1 MKRKMAAA
9 LGVLILGISLLSG
22 CGGSAQTGGQN
33 GAVTQ
38 TDGGSTEQENGAQAE
53 ERERVI
59 VAMGTT
65 SEPAAGFDPCV
76 NWGCGEHCHEPL
88 IQSTLLRTT
97 ADMEFENDLATDY
110 QVSEDGLTWTF
121 TIREDVK
128 FSDGEPLTAAD
139 VAFTFDTA
147 LASANS
153 EADAGFDPC
162 VNWGCGEHCHEPL
175 IQSTLLR
182 TTADMEF
189 ENDLATDY
197 QVSEDGLTW
206 TFTIRE
212 DVKFSDGEPLTASD
226 VAFTFNTA
234 LASANSEADLS
245 MLERVEAPDD
255 KTVVFHLTK
264 PYNAFLYTL
273 AVFGIVPEH
282 CYEAGAYGENPIGSG
297 RYLLKQW
304 DRGQQVILEANP
316 DYYGKAP
323 NIKTVIILFMEEDA
337 ALAAVKAGEVDI
349 AYTSATY
356 SEEQVEGY
364 ELLACKSVDSRG
376 ISLPTLPSGN
386 DVTVEGDMVYEGGND
401 VTCDLAIRQA
411 MSYGLD
417 REAMIDNVLK
427 TLPSGNDVTVE
438 GDMVYEGGNDVTCDL
453 AIRQAMSYGL
463 DREAMIDNVLNGYG
477 QVAYSVSDNMPWS
490 SDDMKAP
497 YDEQKAKQLLAD
509 GGWKDSDGDGILEKN
524 GTAASFTVYYPSTDS
539 VRQALTAEF
548 SNQMRELGIEVL
560 YEGLGSWDE
569 LYLKMYSDPIIWGW
583 GSNSPVENYQLY
595 HTNGACNYTG
605 YSNEETDRLFDEA
618 LAATDMDES
627 YALWQ
632 QAQAAVGPNGEA
644 LWVWFANIDHLYF
657 VRDGLK
663 VAEQKLHPHGHGWS
677 IVNNVDEWSW
687 Q

>member
-9 LGVLILGISLLSG
+9 FGVLILGISILAG
-22 CGGSAQTGGQN
+22 CGDSAQTGGQN
-33 GAVTQ
+33 EAVTQ
-38 TDGGSTEQENGAQAE
+38 TGGSSIEQENGAQAE
-53 ERERVI
+53 ERDTVI

-139 VAFTFDTA
+139 VAFTFD
-147 LASANS
+147 
-153 EADAGFDPC
+153 
-162 VNWGCGEHCHEPL
+162 
-175 IQSTLLR
+175 
-182 TTADMEF
+182 
-189 ENDLATDY
+189 
-197 QVSEDGLTW
+197 
-206 TFTIRE
+206 
-212 DVKFSDGEPLTASD
+212 
-226 VAFTFNTA
+226 TA

-337 ALAAVKAGEVDI
+337 ALAAAKAGEVDI

-356 SEEQVEGY
+356 SEEQVDGY

-376 ISLPTLPSGN
+376 ISLPTKPSGN
-386 DVTVEGDMVYEGGND
+386 SVTVEGDMVYEGGND

-417 REAMIDNVLK
+417 RQV
-427 TLPSGNDVTVE
+427 
-438 GDMVYEGGNDVTCDL
+438 
-453 AIRQAMSYGL
+453 
-463 DREAMIDNVLNGYG
+463 MIDNVLNGYG

-490 SDDMKAP
+490 SEDMKAP

-548 SNQMRELGIEVL
+548 SNQMRKLGIEVL
-560 YEGLGSWDE
+560 YEGLGNWDE

-632 QAQAAVGPNGEA
+632 QAQAAVGPKGEA

>member
-9 LGVLILGISLLSG
+9 LGVLILGISILAG
-22 CGGSAQTGGQN
+22 CGESAQTGGQN
-33 GAVTQ
+33 EAVTQ
-38 TDGGSTEQENGAQAE
+38 TGGSSTEQEIGAQAE
-53 ERERVI
+53 ERDTVI

-139 VAFTFDTA
+139 VAFTFD
-147 LASANS
+147 
-153 EADAGFDPC
+153 
-162 VNWGCGEHCHEPL
+162 
-175 IQSTLLR
+175 
-182 TTADMEF
+182 
-189 ENDLATDY
+189 
-197 QVSEDGLTW
+197 
-206 TFTIRE
+206 
-212 DVKFSDGEPLTASD
+212 
-226 VAFTFNTA
+226 TA

-337 ALAAVKAGEVDI
+337 ALAAAKAGEVDI

-356 SEEQVEGY
+356 SEEKVDGY

-376 ISLPTLPSGN
+376 ISLPTKPSGN
-386 DVTVEGDMVYEGGND
+386 SVTVEGDMVYEGGND

-417 REAMIDNVLK
+417 R
-427 TLPSGNDVTVE
+427 
-438 GDMVYEGGNDVTCDL
+438 
-453 AIRQAMSYGL
+453 Q
-463 DREAMIDNVLNGYG
+463 AMIDNVLNGYG

-490 SDDMKAP
+490 SEDMKAP

-548 SNQMRELGIEVL
+548 SNQMRKLGIEVL
-560 YEGLGSWDE
+560 YEGLGNWDE

-632 QAQAAVGPNGEA
+632 QAQAAVGPKGEA

>member
-9 LGVLILGISLLSG
+9 LGVLILGISILAG
-22 CGGSAQTGGQN
+22 CGDSAQTGGQN
-33 GAVTQ
+33 EAVTQ
-38 TDGGSTEQENGAQAE
+38 TGGSSTEQENEAQAE
-53 ERERVI
+53 ERDTVI

-153 EADAGFDPC
+153 EAD
-162 VNWGCGEHCHEPL
+162 
-175 IQSTLLR
+175 
-182 TTADMEF
+182 
-189 ENDLATDY
+189 
-197 QVSEDGLTW
+197 
-206 TFTIRE
+206 
-212 DVKFSDGEPLTASD
+212 
-226 VAFTFNTA
+226 
-234 LASANSEADLS
+234 LS
-245 MLERVEAPDD
+245 MLERVEALDD

-337 ALAAVKAGEVDI
+337 ALAAAKAGEVDI

-356 SEEQVEGY
+356 SEEQVDGY

-376 ISLPTLPSGN
+376 ISLPTKPSGN
-386 DVTVEGDMVYEGGND
+386 SVTVEGDMVYEGGND

-417 REAMIDNVLK
+417 R
-427 TLPSGNDVTVE
+427 
-438 GDMVYEGGNDVTCDL
+438 
-453 AIRQAMSYGL
+453 Q
-463 DREAMIDNVLNGYG
+463 AMIDNVLNGYG

-490 SDDMKAP
+490 SEDMKTP

-548 SNQMRELGIEVL
+548 SNQMRKLGIEVL
-560 YEGLGSWDE
+560 YEGLGNWDE

-632 QAQAAVGPNGEA
+632 QAQAAVGPKGEA

>member
-9 LGVLILGISLLSG
+9 LGVLILGISILAG
-22 CGGSAQTGGQN
+22 CGDSAQTGGQN
-33 GAVTQ
+33 EAVTQ
-38 TDGGSTEQENGAQAE
+38 TGGSSTEQEIGAQAE
-53 ERERVI
+53 ERDTVI

-147 LASANS
+147 L
-153 EADAGFDPC
+153 D
-162 VNWGCGEHCHEPL
+162 
-175 IQSTLLR
+175 
-182 TTADMEF
+182 
-189 ENDLATDY
+189 
-197 QVSEDGLTW
+197 
-206 TFTIRE
+206 
-212 DVKFSDGEPLTASD
+212 
-226 VAFTFNTA
+226 
-234 LASANSEADLS
+234 SANSEADLS

-337 ALAAVKAGEVDI
+337 ALAAAKAGEVDI

-356 SEEQVEGY
+356 SEEQVDGY

-376 ISLPTLPSGN
+376 ISLPTKPSGN
-386 DVTVEGDMVYEGGND
+386 SVTVEGDMVYEGGND

-417 REAMIDNVLK
+417 R
-427 TLPSGNDVTVE
+427 
-438 GDMVYEGGNDVTCDL
+438 
-453 AIRQAMSYGL
+453 Q
-463 DREAMIDNVLNGYG
+463 AMIDNVLNGYG

-490 SDDMKAP
+490 SEDMKAP

-548 SNQMRELGIEVL
+548 SNQMRKLGIEVL
-560 YEGLGSWDE
+560 YEGLGNWDE

-605 YSNEETDRLFDEA
+605 YSNEETDRLFDDA

-632 QAQAAVGPNGEA
+632 QAQAAVGPKGEA

>member
-9 LGVLILGISLLSG
+9 LGVLILGISILAG
-22 CGGSAQTGGQN
+22 CGDSAQTGGQN
-33 GAVTQ
+33 EAVTQ
-38 TDGGSTEQENGAQAE
+38 TGGSSTEQEIGAQAE
-53 ERERVI
+53 ERDTVI

-139 VAFTFDTA
+139 VAFTFD
-147 LASANS
+147 
-153 EADAGFDPC
+153 
-162 VNWGCGEHCHEPL
+162 
-175 IQSTLLR
+175 
-182 TTADMEF
+182 
-189 ENDLATDY
+189 
-197 QVSEDGLTW
+197 
-206 TFTIRE
+206 
-212 DVKFSDGEPLTASD
+212 
-226 VAFTFNTA
+226 TA

-337 ALAAVKAGEVDI
+337 ALAAAKAGEVDI

-356 SEEQVEGY
+356 SEEQVDGY

-376 ISLPTLPSGN
+376 ISLPTKPSGN
-386 DVTVEGDMVYEGGND
+386 SVTVEGDMVYEGGND

-417 REAMIDNVLK
+417 R
-427 TLPSGNDVTVE
+427 
-438 GDMVYEGGNDVTCDL
+438 
-453 AIRQAMSYGL
+453 Q
-463 DREAMIDNVLNGYG
+463 AMIDNVLNGYG

-490 SDDMKAP
+490 SEDMKAP

-548 SNQMRELGIEVL
+548 SNQMRKLGIEVL
-560 YEGLGSWDE
+560 YEGLGNWDE

-632 QAQAAVGPNGEA
+632 QAQAAVGPKGEA

>member
-9 LGVLILGISLLSG
+9 FGVLILGISILAG
-22 CGGSAQTGGQN
+22 CGDSAQTGGQN
-33 GAVTQ
+33 EAVTQ
-38 TDGGSTEQENGAQAE
+38 TGGSSTEQEIGAQAE
-53 ERERVI
+53 ERDTVI

-153 EADAGFDPC
+153 EAD
-162 VNWGCGEHCHEPL
+162 
-175 IQSTLLR
+175 
-182 TTADMEF
+182 
-189 ENDLATDY
+189 
-197 QVSEDGLTW
+197 
-206 TFTIRE
+206 
-212 DVKFSDGEPLTASD
+212 
-226 VAFTFNTA
+226 
-234 LASANSEADLS
+234 LS

-297 RYLLKQW
+297 RYLLNQW

-337 ALAAVKAGEVDI
+337 ALAAAKAGEVDI

-356 SEEQVEGY
+356 SEEQVDGY

-376 ISLPTLPSGN
+376 ISLPTKPSGN
-386 DVTVEGDMVYEGGND
+386 SVTVEGDMVYEGGND

-417 REAMIDNVLK
+417 R
-427 TLPSGNDVTVE
+427 
-438 GDMVYEGGNDVTCDL
+438 
-453 AIRQAMSYGL
+453 Q
-463 DREAMIDNVLNGYG
+463 AMIDNVLNGYG

-490 SDDMKAP
+490 SEDMKAP

-548 SNQMRELGIEVL
+548 SNQMRKLGIEVL
-560 YEGLGSWDE
+560 YEGLGNWDE

-632 QAQAAVGPNGEA
+632 QAQAAVGPKGEA

>member
-9 LGVLILGISLLSG
+9 LGVLILGISILAG
-22 CGGSAQTGGQN
+22 CGDSAQTGGQN
-33 GAVTQ
+33 EAVTQ
-38 TDGGSTEQENGAQAE
+38 TGGSSTEQEIGAQAE
-53 ERERVI
+53 ERDTVI

-139 VAFTFDTA
+139 VAFTFD
-147 LASANS
+147 
-153 EADAGFDPC
+153 
-162 VNWGCGEHCHEPL
+162 
-175 IQSTLLR
+175 
-182 TTADMEF
+182 
-189 ENDLATDY
+189 
-197 QVSEDGLTW
+197 
-206 TFTIRE
+206 
-212 DVKFSDGEPLTASD
+212 
-226 VAFTFNTA
+226 TA

-337 ALAAVKAGEVDI
+337 ALAAAKAGEVDI

-356 SEEQVEGY
+356 SEEKVDGY

-376 ISLPTLPSGN
+376 ISLPTKPSGN
-386 DVTVEGDMVYEGGND
+386 SVTVEGDMVYEGGND

-417 REAMIDNVLK
+417 R
-427 TLPSGNDVTVE
+427 
-438 GDMVYEGGNDVTCDL
+438 
-453 AIRQAMSYGL
+453 Q
-463 DREAMIDNVLNGYG
+463 AMIDNVLNGYG

-490 SDDMKAP
+490 SEDMKAP

-548 SNQMRELGIEVL
+548 SNQMRKLGIEVL
-560 YEGLGSWDE
+560 YEGLGNWDE

-632 QAQAAVGPNGEA
+632 QAQAAVGPKGEA

>member
-9 LGVLILGISLLSG
+9 LGVLILGISILAG
-22 CGGSAQTGGQN
+22 CGDSAQTGGQN
-33 GAVTQ
+33 EAVTQ
-38 TDGGSTEQENGAQAE
+38 TGGSSTEQENEAQAE
-53 ERERVI
+53 ERDTVI

-139 VAFTFDTA
+139 VAFTFD
-147 LASANS
+147 
-153 EADAGFDPC
+153 
-162 VNWGCGEHCHEPL
+162 
-175 IQSTLLR
+175 
-182 TTADMEF
+182 
-189 ENDLATDY
+189 
-197 QVSEDGLTW
+197 
-206 TFTIRE
+206 
-212 DVKFSDGEPLTASD
+212 
-226 VAFTFNTA
+226 TA

-337 ALAAVKAGEVDI
+337 ALAAAKAGEVDI

-356 SEEQVEGY
+356 SEEKVDGY

-376 ISLPTLPSGN
+376 ISLPTKPSGN
-386 DVTVEGDMVYEGGND
+386 SVTVEGDMVYEGGND

-417 REAMIDNVLK
+417 R
-427 TLPSGNDVTVE
+427 
-438 GDMVYEGGNDVTCDL
+438 
-453 AIRQAMSYGL
+453 Q
-463 DREAMIDNVLNGYG
+463 AMIDNVLNGYG

-490 SDDMKAP
+490 SEDMKAP

-548 SNQMRELGIEVL
+548 SNQMRKLGIEVL
-560 YEGLGSWDE
+560 YEGLGNWDE

-632 QAQAAVGPNGEA
+632 QAQAAVGPKGEA

>member
-9 LGVLILGISLLSG
+9 LGVLILGISILAG

-33 GAVTQ
+33 EAVTQ
-38 TDGGSTEQENGAQAE
+38 TGGSSTEQENGAQAE
-53 ERERVI
+53 ERDTVI

-153 EADAGFDPC
+153 EAD
-162 VNWGCGEHCHEPL
+162 
-175 IQSTLLR
+175 
-182 TTADMEF
+182 
-189 ENDLATDY
+189 
-197 QVSEDGLTW
+197 
-206 TFTIRE
+206 
-212 DVKFSDGEPLTASD
+212 
-226 VAFTFNTA
+226 
-234 LASANSEADLS
+234 LS
-245 MLERVEAPDD
+245 MLESVEAPDD

-337 ALAAVKAGEVDI
+337 ALAAAKAGEVDI

-356 SEEQVEGY
+356 SEEQVDGY

-376 ISLPTLPSGN
+376 ISLPTKPSGN
-386 DVTVEGDMVYEGGND
+386 SVTVEGDMVYEGGND

-417 REAMIDNVLK
+417 R
-427 TLPSGNDVTVE
+427 
-438 GDMVYEGGNDVTCDL
+438 
-453 AIRQAMSYGL
+453 Q
-463 DREAMIDNVLNGYG
+463 AMIDNVLNGYG

-490 SDDMKAP
+490 SEDMKAP
-497 YDEQKAKQLLAD
+497 YDEQRAKQLLAD

-524 GTAASFTVYYPSTDS
+524 GTSASFTVYYPSTDS

-548 SNQMRELGIEVL
+548 SNQMRKLGIEVL
-560 YEGLGSWDE
+560 YEGLGNWDE

-632 QAQAAVGPNGEA
+632 QAQAAVGPKGEA

>member
-1 MKRKMAAA
+1 M
-9 LGVLILGISLLSG
+9 
-22 CGGSAQTGGQN
+22 
-33 GAVTQ
+33 
-38 TDGGSTEQENGAQAE
+38 
-53 ERERVI
+53 
-59 VAMGTT
+59 
-65 SEPAAGFDPCV
+65 

-153 EADAGFDPC
+153 EAD
-162 VNWGCGEHCHEPL
+162 
-175 IQSTLLR
+175 
-182 TTADMEF
+182 
-189 ENDLATDY
+189 
-197 QVSEDGLTW
+197 
-206 TFTIRE
+206 
-212 DVKFSDGEPLTASD
+212 
-226 VAFTFNTA
+226 
-234 LASANSEADLS
+234 LS
-245 MLERVEAPDD
+245 MLERVEALDD

-337 ALAAVKAGEVDI
+337 ALAAAKAGEVDI

-356 SEEQVEGY
+356 SEEQVDGY

-376 ISLPTLPSGN
+376 ISLPTKPSGN
-386 DVTVEGDMVYEGGND
+386 SVTVEGDMVYEGGND

-417 REAMIDNVLK
+417 R
-427 TLPSGNDVTVE
+427 
-438 GDMVYEGGNDVTCDL
+438 
-453 AIRQAMSYGL
+453 Q
-463 DREAMIDNVLNGYG
+463 AMIDNVLNGYG

-490 SDDMKAP
+490 SEDMKTP

-539 VRQALTAEF
+539 VRQALTQSF
-548 SNQMRELGIEVL
+548 
-560 YEGLGSWDE
+560 
-569 LYLKMYSDPIIWGW
+569 PI
-583 GSNSPVENYQLY
+583 
-595 HTNGACNYTG
+595 
-605 YSNEETDRLFDEA
+605 R
-618 LAATDMDES
+618 
-627 YALWQ
+627 
-632 QAQAAVGPNGEA
+632 
-644 LWVWFANIDHLYF
+644 
-657 VRDGLK
+657 
-663 VAEQKLHPHGHGWS
+663 
-677 IVNNVDEWSW
+677 
-687 Q
+687 

>member
-9 LGVLILGISLLSG
+9 LGVLILGISILAG

-33 GAVTQ
+33 EAVTQ
-38 TDGGSTEQENGAQAE
+38 TGGSSTEQENGAQAE
-53 ERERVI
+53 ERDTVI

-153 EADAGFDPC
+153 EAD
-162 VNWGCGEHCHEPL
+162 
-175 IQSTLLR
+175 
-182 TTADMEF
+182 
-189 ENDLATDY
+189 
-197 QVSEDGLTW
+197 
-206 TFTIRE
+206 
-212 DVKFSDGEPLTASD
+212 
-226 VAFTFNTA
+226 
-234 LASANSEADLS
+234 LS
-245 MLERVEAPDD
+245 MLESVEAPDD

-337 ALAAVKAGEVDI
+337 ALAAAKAGEVDI

-356 SEEQVEGY
+356 SEEQVDGY

-376 ISLPTLPSGN
+376 ISLPTKPSGN

-401 VTCDLAIRQA
+401 VTCDPAIRQA

-417 REAMIDNVLK
+417 R
-427 TLPSGNDVTVE
+427 
-438 GDMVYEGGNDVTCDL
+438 
-453 AIRQAMSYGL
+453 Q
-463 DREAMIDNVLNGYG
+463 AMIDNVLNGYG

-490 SDDMKAP
+490 SEDMKAP
-497 YDEQKAKQLLAD
+497 YDEQRAKQLLAD

-524 GTAASFTVYYPSTDS
+524 GTSASFTVYYPSTDS

-548 SNQMRELGIEVL
+548 SNQMRKLGIEVL
-560 YEGLGSWDE
+560 YEGLGNWDE

-618 LAATDMDES
+618 LAATDMEES
-627 YALWQ
+627 YGLWQ
-632 QAQAAVGPNGEA
+632 KAQAAVGPKGEA

>member
-9 LGVLILGISLLSG
+9 LGVLILGISILAG
-22 CGGSAQTGGQN
+22 CGDSAQTGGQN
-33 GAVTQ
+33 EAVTQ
-38 TDGGSTEQENGAQAE
+38 TGGSSTEQEIGAQAE
-53 ERERVI
+53 ERDTVI

-139 VAFTFDTA
+139 VAFTFDT
-147 LASANS
+147 
-153 EADAGFDPC
+153 
-162 VNWGCGEHCHEPL
+162 V
-175 IQSTLLR
+175 
-182 TTADMEF
+182 
-189 ENDLATDY
+189 
-197 QVSEDGLTW
+197 
-206 TFTIRE
+206 
-212 DVKFSDGEPLTASD
+212 
-226 VAFTFNTA
+226 

-337 ALAAVKAGEVDI
+337 ALAAAKAGEVDI

-356 SEEQVEGY
+356 SEEQVDGY

-376 ISLPTLPSGN
+376 ISLPTKPSGN
-386 DVTVEGDMVYEGGND
+386 SVTVEGDMVYEGGND

-417 REAMIDNVLK
+417 R
-427 TLPSGNDVTVE
+427 
-438 GDMVYEGGNDVTCDL
+438 
-453 AIRQAMSYGL
+453 Q
-463 DREAMIDNVLNGYG
+463 AMIDNVLNGYG

-490 SDDMKAP
+490 SEDMKAP

-548 SNQMRELGIEVL
+548 SNQMRKLGIEVL
-560 YEGLGSWDE
+560 YEGLGNWDE

-632 QAQAAVGPNGEA
+632 QAQAAVGPKGEA

>member
-9 LGVLILGISLLSG
+9 LGVLILGISILAG
-22 CGGSAQTGGQN
+22 CGDSAQTGGQN
-33 GAVTQ
+33 EAVTQ
-38 TDGGSTEQENGAQAE
+38 TGGSSTEQEIGAQAE
-53 ERERVI
+53 ERDTVI

-139 VAFTFDTA
+139 VAFTFD
-147 LASANS
+147 
-153 EADAGFDPC
+153 
-162 VNWGCGEHCHEPL
+162 
-175 IQSTLLR
+175 
-182 TTADMEF
+182 
-189 ENDLATDY
+189 
-197 QVSEDGLTW
+197 
-206 TFTIRE
+206 
-212 DVKFSDGEPLTASD
+212 
-226 VAFTFNTA
+226 TA

-337 ALAAVKAGEVDI
+337 ALAAAKAGEVDI

-356 SEEQVEGY
+356 SEEQVDGY

-376 ISLPTLPSGN
+376 ISLPTKPSGN
-386 DVTVEGDMVYEGGND
+386 SVTVEGDMVYEGGND

-417 REAMIDNVLK
+417 R
-427 TLPSGNDVTVE
+427 
-438 GDMVYEGGNDVTCDL
+438 
-453 AIRQAMSYGL
+453 Q
-463 DREAMIDNVLNGYG
+463 AMIDNVLNGYG

-490 SDDMKAP
+490 SEDMKTP

-548 SNQMRELGIEVL
+548 SNQMRKLGIEVL
-560 YEGLGSWDE
+560 YEGLGNWDE

-632 QAQAAVGPNGEA
+632 QAQAAVGPKGEA

>member
-9 LGVLILGISLLSG
+9 LGVLILGISILAG
-22 CGGSAQTGGQN
+22 CGDSAQTGGQN
-33 GAVTQ
+33 EAVTQ
-38 TDGGSTEQENGAQAE
+38 TGGSSTEQEIGAQAE
-53 ERERVI
+53 ERDTVI

-139 VAFTFDTA
+139 VAFTFD
-147 LASANS
+147 
-153 EADAGFDPC
+153 
-162 VNWGCGEHCHEPL
+162 
-175 IQSTLLR
+175 
-182 TTADMEF
+182 
-189 ENDLATDY
+189 
-197 QVSEDGLTW
+197 
-206 TFTIRE
+206 
-212 DVKFSDGEPLTASD
+212 
-226 VAFTFNTA
+226 TA

-337 ALAAVKAGEVDI
+337 ALAAAKAGEVDI

-417 REAMIDNVLK
+417 REAMIDNVL
-427 TLPSGNDVTVE
+427 
-438 GDMVYEGGNDVTCDL
+438 
-453 AIRQAMSYGL
+453 
-463 DREAMIDNVLNGYG
+463 NGYG

-490 SDDMKAP
+490 SHDMKAP
-497 YDEQKAKQLLAD
+497 YDEQRAKQLLAD
-509 GGWKDSDGDGILEKN
+509 GGWKDSDEDGILEKN

-548 SNQMRELGIEVL
+548 SNQMRKLGIEVL
-560 YEGLGSWDE
+560 YEGLGNWDE

>member
-9 LGVLILGISLLSG
+9 LGVLILGISILAG
-22 CGGSAQTGGQN
+22 CGDSAQTGGQN
-33 GAVTQ
+33 EAVTQ
-38 TDGGSTEQENGAQAE
+38 TGGSSTEQEIGGQEE
-53 ERERVI
+53 ERDTVI

-65 SEPAAGFDPCV
+65 SEPA
-76 NWGCGEHCHEPL
+76 
-88 IQSTLLRTT
+88 
-97 ADMEFENDLATDY
+97 
-110 QVSEDGLTWTF
+110 
-121 TIREDVK
+121 
-128 FSDGEPLTAAD
+128 
-139 VAFTFDTA
+139 
-147 LASANS
+147 
-153 EADAGFDPC
+153 AGFDPC

-245 MLERVEAPDD
+245 MLERVEAPDE

-356 SEEQVEGY
+356 SEEQVDGY

-376 ISLPTLPSGN
+376 ISLP
-386 DVTVEGDMVYEGGND
+386 
-401 VTCDLAIRQA
+401 
-411 MSYGLD
+411 
-417 REAMIDNVLK
+417 

>member
-9 LGVLILGISLLSG
+9 LGVLILGISILAG
-22 CGGSAQTGGQN
+22 CGDSAQTGGQN
-33 GAVTQ
+33 EAVTQ
-38 TDGGSTEQENGAQAE
+38 TGGSSTEQEIGAQAE
-53 ERERVI
+53 ERDTVI

-153 EADAGFDPC
+153 EAD
-162 VNWGCGEHCHEPL
+162 
-175 IQSTLLR
+175 
-182 TTADMEF
+182 
-189 ENDLATDY
+189 
-197 QVSEDGLTW
+197 
-206 TFTIRE
+206 
-212 DVKFSDGEPLTASD
+212 
-226 VAFTFNTA
+226 
-234 LASANSEADLS
+234 LS

-316 DYYGKAP
+316 NYYGKAP

-337 ALAAVKAGEVDI
+337 ALAAAKAGEVDI

-356 SEEQVEGY
+356 SEEKVDGY

-376 ISLPTLPSGN
+376 ISLPTKPSGN
-386 DVTVEGDMVYEGGND
+386 SVTVEGDMVYEGGND

-417 REAMIDNVLK
+417 R
-427 TLPSGNDVTVE
+427 
-438 GDMVYEGGNDVTCDL
+438 
-453 AIRQAMSYGL
+453 Q
-463 DREAMIDNVLNGYG
+463 AMIDNVLNGYG

-490 SDDMKAP
+490 SEDMKAP

-548 SNQMRELGIEVL
+548 SNQMRKLGIEVL
-560 YEGLGSWDE
+560 YEGLGNWDE

-632 QAQAAVGPNGEA
+632 QAQAAVGPKGEA

>member
-9 LGVLILGISLLSG
+9 LGVLILGISILAG

-33 GAVTQ
+33 EAVTQ
-38 TDGGSTEQENGAQAE
+38 TGGSSTEQENGAQAE
-53 ERERVI
+53 ERGTVI

-139 VAFTFDTA
+139 VAFTFD
-147 LASANS
+147 
-153 EADAGFDPC
+153 
-162 VNWGCGEHCHEPL
+162 
-175 IQSTLLR
+175 
-182 TTADMEF
+182 
-189 ENDLATDY
+189 
-197 QVSEDGLTW
+197 
-206 TFTIRE
+206 
-212 DVKFSDGEPLTASD
+212 
-226 VAFTFNTA
+226 TA

-337 ALAAVKAGEVDI
+337 ALAAAKAGEVDI

-356 SEEQVEGY
+356 SEEQVDGY
-364 ELLACKSVDSRG
+364 KLLACKSVDSRG
-376 ISLPTLPSGN
+376 ISLPTKPSGN

-401 VTCDLAIRQA
+401 VTCDPAIRQA

-417 REAMIDNVLK
+417 R
-427 TLPSGNDVTVE
+427 
-438 GDMVYEGGNDVTCDL
+438 
-453 AIRQAMSYGL
+453 Q
-463 DREAMIDNVLNGYG
+463 AMIDNVLNGYG

-490 SDDMKAP
+490 SEDMKAP
-497 YDEQKAKQLLAD
+497 YDEQKAKQILAD
-509 GGWKDSDGDGILEKN
+509 GGWKDSDEDGILEKN

-548 SNQMRELGIEVL
+548 SNQMRKLGIEVL
-560 YEGLGSWDE
+560 YEGLGNWDE

-618 LAATDMDES
+618 LAATDMEES
-627 YALWQ
+627 YGLWQ
-632 QAQAAVGPNGEA
+632 KAQAAVGPKGEA

>member
-9 LGVLILGISLLSG
+9 LGVLILGISILAG

-33 GAVTQ
+33 EAVTQ
-38 TDGGSTEQENGAQAE
+38 TGGSSTEQENGAQAE
-53 ERERVI
+53 ERDTVI

-153 EADAGFDPC
+153 EAD
-162 VNWGCGEHCHEPL
+162 
-175 IQSTLLR
+175 
-182 TTADMEF
+182 
-189 ENDLATDY
+189 
-197 QVSEDGLTW
+197 
-206 TFTIRE
+206 
-212 DVKFSDGEPLTASD
+212 
-226 VAFTFNTA
+226 
-234 LASANSEADLS
+234 LS
-245 MLERVEAPDD
+245 MLESVEAPDD

-337 ALAAVKAGEVDI
+337 ALAAAKAGEVDL

-356 SEEQVEGY
+356 SEEQVDGY
-364 ELLACKSVDSRG
+364 KLLACKSVDSRG

-401 VTCDLAIRQA
+401 VTCD
-411 MSYGLD
+411 
-417 REAMIDNVLK
+417 
-427 TLPSGNDVTVE
+427 P
-438 GDMVYEGGNDVTCDL
+438 

-490 SDDMKAP
+490 SEDMKAP
-497 YDEQKAKQLLAD
+497 YDEQKAKQLLED

-524 GTAASFTVYYPSTDS
+524 GTSASFTVYYPSTDS

-548 SNQMRELGIEVL
+548 SNQMRKLGIEVL
-560 YEGLGSWDE
+560 YEGLGNWDE

-618 LAATDMDES
+618 LAATDMEES
-627 YALWQ
+627 YGLWQ
-632 QAQAAVGPNGEA
+632 KAQAAVGPKGEA

>member
-9 LGVLILGISLLSG
+9 LGVLILGISILAG
-22 CGGSAQTGGQN
+22 CGDSAQTGGQN
-33 GAVTQ
+33 EAVTQ
-38 TDGGSTEQENGAQAE
+38 TGGSSTEQEIGAQAE
-53 ERERVI
+53 ERDTVI

-139 VAFTFDTA
+139 VAFTFD
-147 LASANS
+147 
-153 EADAGFDPC
+153 
-162 VNWGCGEHCHEPL
+162 
-175 IQSTLLR
+175 
-182 TTADMEF
+182 
-189 ENDLATDY
+189 
-197 QVSEDGLTW
+197 
-206 TFTIRE
+206 
-212 DVKFSDGEPLTASD
+212 
-226 VAFTFNTA
+226 TA

-337 ALAAVKAGEVDI
+337 ALAAAKAGEVDI

-356 SEEQVEGY
+356 SEEQVDGY

-376 ISLPTLPSGN
+376 ISLPTKPSGN
-386 DVTVEGDMVYEGGND
+386 SVTVEGDMVYEGGND

-417 REAMIDNVLK
+417 R
-427 TLPSGNDVTVE
+427 
-438 GDMVYEGGNDVTCDL
+438 
-453 AIRQAMSYGL
+453 Q
-463 DREAMIDNVLNGYG
+463 AMIDNVLNGYG

-490 SDDMKAP
+490 SEDMKAP

-548 SNQMRELGIEVL
+548 SNQMRKLGIEVL
-560 YEGLGSWDE
+560 YEGLGNWDE

-632 QAQAAVGPNGEA
+632 RAQAAVGPKGEA

>member
-1 MKRKMAAA
+1 M
-9 LGVLILGISLLSG
+9 
-22 CGGSAQTGGQN
+22 
-33 GAVTQ
+33 
-38 TDGGSTEQENGAQAE
+38 
-53 ERERVI
+53 I
-59 VAMGTT
+59 VAMGPT

-139 VAFTFDTA
+139 VAFTFD
-147 LASANS
+147 
-153 EADAGFDPC
+153 
-162 VNWGCGEHCHEPL
+162 
-175 IQSTLLR
+175 
-182 TTADMEF
+182 
-189 ENDLATDY
+189 
-197 QVSEDGLTW
+197 
-206 TFTIRE
+206 
-212 DVKFSDGEPLTASD
+212 
-226 VAFTFNTA
+226 TA

-337 ALAAVKAGEVDI
+337 ALAAAKAGEVDI

-356 SEEQVEGY
+356 SEEQVDGY

-376 ISLPTLPSGN
+376 ISLPTKPSGN
-386 DVTVEGDMVYEGGND
+386 SVTVEGDMVYEGGND

-417 REAMIDNVLK
+417 R
-427 TLPSGNDVTVE
+427 
-438 GDMVYEGGNDVTCDL
+438 
-453 AIRQAMSYGL
+453 Q
-463 DREAMIDNVLNGYG
+463 AMIDNVLNGYG

-490 SDDMKAP
+490 SEDMKAP
-497 YDEQKAKQLLAD
+497 YDEQKAKRFWQTEAGRIRTETVFWRKTDWWHRLR
-509 GGWKDSDGDGILEKN
+509 
-524 GTAASFTVYYPSTDS
+524 FTIRRRIPP
-539 VRQALTAEF
+539 VR
-548 SNQMRELGIEVL
+548 
-560 YEGLGSWDE
+560 
-569 LYLKMYSDPIIWGW
+569 
-583 GSNSPVENYQLY
+583 
-595 HTNGACNYTG
+595 H
-605 YSNEETDRLFDEA
+605 
-618 LAATDMDES
+618 
-627 YALWQ
+627 
-632 QAQAAVGPNGEA
+632 
-644 LWVWFANIDHLYF
+644 
-657 VRDGLK
+657 
-663 VAEQKLHPHGHGWS
+663 
-677 IVNNVDEWSW
+677 
-687 Q
+687 

>member
-9 LGVLILGISLLSG
+9 LGVLILGISILAG
-22 CGGSAQTGGQN
+22 CGDSAQTGGQN
-33 GAVTQ
+33 EAVTQ
-38 TDGGSTEQENGAQAE
+38 TGGSSTEQENGAQAE
-53 ERERVI
+53 ERDTVI

-153 EADAGFDPC
+153 EAD
-162 VNWGCGEHCHEPL
+162 
-175 IQSTLLR
+175 
-182 TTADMEF
+182 
-189 ENDLATDY
+189 
-197 QVSEDGLTW
+197 
-206 TFTIRE
+206 
-212 DVKFSDGEPLTASD
+212 
-226 VAFTFNTA
+226 
-234 LASANSEADLS
+234 LS
-245 MLERVEAPDD
+245 MLESVEAPDD

-337 ALAAVKAGEVDI
+337 ALAAAKAGEVDI

-356 SEEQVEGY
+356 SDEQVDGY
-364 ELLACKSVDSRG
+364 KLLACKSVDSRG
-376 ISLPTLPSGN
+376 ISLPTKPSGN

-401 VTCDLAIRQA
+401 VTCDPAIRQA

-417 REAMIDNVLK
+417 R
-427 TLPSGNDVTVE
+427 
-438 GDMVYEGGNDVTCDL
+438 
-453 AIRQAMSYGL
+453 Q
-463 DREAMIDNVLNGYG
+463 AMIDNVLNGYG

-490 SDDMKAP
+490 SEDMKAP
-497 YDEQKAKQLLAD
+497 YDEQKAKQILAD
-509 GGWKDSDGDGILEKN
+509 GGWKDSDEDGILEKN

-548 SNQMRELGIEVL
+548 SNQMRKLGIEVL
-560 YEGLGSWDE
+560 YEGLGNWDE

-618 LAATDMDES
+618 LAATDMEES
-627 YALWQ
+627 YGLWQ
-632 QAQAAVGPNGEA
+632 KAQAAVGPKGEA

>member
-9 LGVLILGISLLSG
+9 LGVLILGISILAG
-22 CGGSAQTGGQN
+22 CGDSAQTGGQN
-33 GAVTQ
+33 EAVTQ
-38 TDGGSTEQENGAQAE
+38 TGGSSTEQENEAQAE
-53 ERERVI
+53 ERDTVI

-139 VAFTFDTA
+139 VAFTFD
-147 LASANS
+147 
-153 EADAGFDPC
+153 
-162 VNWGCGEHCHEPL
+162 
-175 IQSTLLR
+175 
-182 TTADMEF
+182 
-189 ENDLATDY
+189 
-197 QVSEDGLTW
+197 
-206 TFTIRE
+206 
-212 DVKFSDGEPLTASD
+212 
-226 VAFTFNTA
+226 TA

-337 ALAAVKAGEVDI
+337 ALAAAKAGEVDI

-356 SEEQVEGY
+356 SEEQVDGY

-376 ISLPTLPSGN
+376 ISLPTKPSGN
-386 DVTVEGDMVYEGGND
+386 SVTVEGDMVYEGGND

-417 REAMIDNVLK
+417 R
-427 TLPSGNDVTVE
+427 
-438 GDMVYEGGNDVTCDL
+438 
-453 AIRQAMSYGL
+453 Q
-463 DREAMIDNVLNGYG
+463 AMIDNVLNGYG

-490 SDDMKAP
+490 SEDMKAP

-548 SNQMRELGIEVL
+548 SNQMRKLGIEVL
-560 YEGLGSWDE
+560 YEGLGNWDE

-632 QAQAAVGPNGEA
+632 QAQAAVGPKGEA

>member
-9 LGVLILGISLLSG
+9 FGVLILGISILAG
-22 CGGSAQTGGQN
+22 CGDSAQTGGQN
-33 GAVTQ
+33 EAVTQ
-38 TDGGSTEQENGAQAE
+38 TGGSSIEQENGAQAE
-53 ERERVI
+53 ERDTVI

-139 VAFTFDTA
+139 VAFTFD
-147 LASANS
+147 
-153 EADAGFDPC
+153 
-162 VNWGCGEHCHEPL
+162 
-175 IQSTLLR
+175 
-182 TTADMEF
+182 
-189 ENDLATDY
+189 
-197 QVSEDGLTW
+197 
-206 TFTIRE
+206 
-212 DVKFSDGEPLTASD
+212 
-226 VAFTFNTA
+226 TA

-337 ALAAVKAGEVDI
+337 ALAAAKAGEVDI

-356 SEEQVEGY
+356 SEEQVDGY

-376 ISLPTLPSGN
+376 ISLPTKPSGN
-386 DVTVEGDMVYEGGND
+386 SVTVEGDMVYEGGND

-417 REAMIDNVLK
+417 RQV
-427 TLPSGNDVTVE
+427 
-438 GDMVYEGGNDVTCDL
+438 
-453 AIRQAMSYGL
+453 
-463 DREAMIDNVLNGYG
+463 MIDNVLNGYG

-497 YDEQKAKQLLAD
+497 YDEQRAKQLLAD

-548 SNQMRELGIEVL
+548 SNQMRKLGIEVL
-560 YEGLGSWDE
+560 YEGLGNWDE

-632 QAQAAVGPNGEA
+632 QAQAAVGPKGEA

>member
-9 LGVLILGISLLSG
+9 LGVLILGISILAG
-22 CGGSAQTGGQN
+22 CGDSAQTGGQN
-33 GAVTQ
+33 EAVTQ
-38 TDGGSTEQENGAQAE
+38 TGGSSTEQENGAQAE
-53 ERERVI
+53 ERDTVI

-153 EADAGFDPC
+153 EAD
-162 VNWGCGEHCHEPL
+162 
-175 IQSTLLR
+175 
-182 TTADMEF
+182 
-189 ENDLATDY
+189 
-197 QVSEDGLTW
+197 
-206 TFTIRE
+206 
-212 DVKFSDGEPLTASD
+212 
-226 VAFTFNTA
+226 
-234 LASANSEADLS
+234 LS
-245 MLERVEAPDD
+245 MLESVEAPDD

-337 ALAAVKAGEVDI
+337 ALAAAKAGEVDI

-356 SEEQVEGY
+356 SEEQVDGY
-364 ELLACKSVDSRG
+364 KLLACKSVDSRG
-376 ISLPTLPSGN
+376 ISLPTKPSGN

-401 VTCDLAIRQA
+401 VTCDPAIRQA

-417 REAMIDNVLK
+417 R
-427 TLPSGNDVTVE
+427 
-438 GDMVYEGGNDVTCDL
+438 
-453 AIRQAMSYGL
+453 Q
-463 DREAMIDNVLNGYG
+463 AMIDNVLNGYG

-490 SDDMKAP
+490 SEDMKAP
-497 YDEQKAKQLLAD
+497 YDEQKAKQILAD
-509 GGWKDSDGDGILEKN
+509 GGWKDSDEDGILEKN

-548 SNQMRELGIEVL
+548 SNQMRKLGIEVL
-560 YEGLGSWDE
+560 YEGLGNWDE

-618 LAATDMDES
+618 LAATDMEES
-627 YALWQ
+627 YGLWQ
-632 QAQAAVGPNGEA
+632 KAQAAVGPKGEA

>member
-9 LGVLILGISLLSG
+9 FGVLILGISILAG
-22 CGGSAQTGGQN
+22 CGDSAQTGGQN
-33 GAVTQ
+33 EAVTQ
-38 TDGGSTEQENGAQAE
+38 TGGSSTEQEIGAQAE
-53 ERERVI
+53 ERDTVI

-153 EADAGFDPC
+153 EAD
-162 VNWGCGEHCHEPL
+162 
-175 IQSTLLR
+175 
-182 TTADMEF
+182 
-189 ENDLATDY
+189 
-197 QVSEDGLTW
+197 
-206 TFTIRE
+206 
-212 DVKFSDGEPLTASD
+212 
-226 VAFTFNTA
+226 
-234 LASANSEADLS
+234 LS

-323 NIKTVIILFMEEDA
+323 NIKTIIILFMEEDA
-337 ALAAVKAGEVDI
+337 ALAAAKAGEVDI

-356 SEEQVEGY
+356 SEEQVDGY

-376 ISLPTLPSGN
+376 ISLPTKPSGN
-386 DVTVEGDMVYEGGND
+386 SVTVEGDMVYEGGND

-417 REAMIDNVLK
+417 R
-427 TLPSGNDVTVE
+427 
-438 GDMVYEGGNDVTCDL
+438 
-453 AIRQAMSYGL
+453 Q
-463 DREAMIDNVLNGYG
+463 AMIDNVLNGYG

-490 SDDMKAP
+490 SEDMKAP

-548 SNQMRELGIEVL
+548 SNQMRKLGIEVL
-560 YEGLGSWDE
+560 YEGLGNWDE

-632 QAQAAVGPNGEA
+632 RAQAAVGPKGEA